1 MEGVYLILFFILGT
15 ILGSFYN
22 VVGYRLPLEISISKG
37 RSKCPHCLHEL
48 SWYELVP
55 ILSFLIQK
63 GRCRACHKKIAL
75 FYPLV
80 ELATGILF
88 AISYYSF
95 GFTYDLGISLCIIS
109 LFMIIIVSD
118 LTYYIIPDE
127 VLVVFGVLILIF
139 QYLKGSYM
147 GLFSSLGSGL
157 FLFFVMFLMMK
168 LGYLLFKKESL
179 GGGDV
184 KLMLITGFV
193 LPPLPGVIVIFL
205 SSLIALPISIFLL
218 LRKKEHMIPYGPF
231 ILLALILIYL
241 MKIDFSGM
249 M

>member
-1 MEGVYLILFFILGT
+1 MEGVYLFLFFILGT

-22 VVGYRLPLEISISKG
+22 VIGYRLPLEIPISKG

-55 ILSFLIQK
+55 ILSFIIQK
-63 GRCRACHKKIAL
+63 GKCRSCHKKIAI

-80 ELATGILF
+80 EFSTGLLF

-95 GFTYDLGISLCIIS
+95 DFTYDLGIALSIIS

-127 VLVVFGVLILIF
+127 VLVVFGVLILFF
-139 QYLKGSYM
+139 QYLKGSYQ
-147 GLFSSLGSGL
+147 LLLSSLGSGIFL
-157 FLFFVMFLMMK
+157 FLIMFFLMK
-168 LGYLLFKKESL
+168 LGYFLFKKESL

-193 LPPLPGVIVIFL
+193 LPPLSGVVVIFL
-205 SSLIALPISIFLL
+205 SSFIALPVSIYLL

-231 ILLALILIYL
+231 ILLALVLIYL
-241 MKIDFSGM
+241 MKFDFSGM